1 MSKIFELEVPEGN
14 TSCCSCPFIHNKYS
28 CLYLSESKLCSQYD
42 FLKAKISEAP
52 NKEIKCFH
60 TEVTNEEMVNLLLQF
75 PKDAVVAVE
84 CCNPRT
90 MKYNKDDNTIRI
102 D

>member
-1 MSKIFELEVPEGN
+1 MNKIFDLEVPEGN
-14 TSCCSCPFIHNKYS
+14 TSCSDCPFVHNRKT

-42 FLKAKISEAP
+42 FTKLLLKQAP
-52 NKEIKCFH
+52 NKEVHRFH
-60 TEVTNEEMVNLLLQF
+60 TEVTNEEMITLLSQYP
-75 PKDAVVAVE
+75 PKSKVVVE

-90 MKYNKDDNTIRI
+90 MRYNKDDDTIRI